1 MNKTKITAGIITMA
15 VGLLM
20 IIGSS
25 VDAIIDSSST
35 LYIEKQAFDVSFKE
49 NDVTI
54 PYLHPD
60 KKKISFWLALP
71 DINIE
76 AKDFKFTVSILD
88 TDKKVLE
95 GFRRDFAFKTTRQ
108 DIDNKFYY
116 KLGSYKFPYD
126 FDGYINYKTEGN
138 WMPETTAMLSLK
150 ESNKTAFSGGQILVS
165 FSGCL
170 LLLFGFIV
178 LIRNTSEQ
186 GEAHQA

>member
-1 MNKTKITAGIITMA
+1 MNKTKITAGIVTMA

-25 VDAIIDSSST
+25 IDAIIDSSSN
-35 LYIEKQAFDVSFKE
+35 LYKEKLAFDVSFKE
-49 NDVTI
+49 SDVTI

-71 DINIE
+71 DKSIE
-76 AKDFKFTVSILD
+76 AKNFKFTVSILD

-108 DIDNKFYY
+108 DIENNFYY

-126 FDGYINYKTEGN
+126 FDGFINYKFEGD
-138 WMPETTAMLSLK
+138 WKPATSAKLSLK
-150 ESNKTAFSGGQILVS
+150 ESSKTSFTLGQILVS
-165 FSGCL
+165 FSGCIL
-170 LLLFGFIV
+170 LALGFITLV
-178 LIRNTSEQ
+178 RNTSEQ
-186 GEAHQA
+186 GAARQA

>member
-1 MNKTKITAGIITMA
+1 MNKTKITAGIVTMA
-15 VGLLM
+15 IGLLL

-25 VDAIIDSSST
+25 VDAIIDSSSN
-35 LYIEKQAFDVSFKE
+35 LYIEKQAFDVSFNE

-71 DINIE
+71 DKNIE

-88 TDKKVLE
+88 TDKNILE
-95 GFRRDFAFKTTRQ
+95 GFRRDFSFKTTRQ

-138 WMPETTAMLSLK
+138 WIPETTAMLSLK
-150 ESNKTAFSGGQILVS
+150 ESNKTGFSSGQILAS

-178 LIRNTSEQ
+178 LVRNTSEQ

>member
-60 KKKISFWLALP
+60 KKKISFW
-71 DINIE
+71 
-76 AKDFKFTVSILD
+76 K
-88 TDKKVLE
+88 
-95 GFRRDFAFKTTRQ
+95 
-108 DIDNKFYY
+108 NKYCIWVIF
-116 KLGSYKFPYD
+116 LQ
-126 FDGYINYKTEGN
+126 N
-138 WMPETTAMLSLK
+138 
-150 ESNKTAFSGGQILVS
+150 LVS
-165 FSGCL
+165 
-170 LLLFGFIV
+170 
-178 LIRNTSEQ
+178 R
-186 GEAHQA
+186 